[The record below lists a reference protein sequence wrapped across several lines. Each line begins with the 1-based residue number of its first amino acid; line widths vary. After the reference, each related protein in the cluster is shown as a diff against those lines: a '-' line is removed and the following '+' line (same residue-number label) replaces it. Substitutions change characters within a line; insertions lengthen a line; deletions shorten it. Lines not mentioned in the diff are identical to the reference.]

1 MKIIKSDLTKEE
13 LQYIHEVLLFQRL
26 LDHKRRNKIDQ
37 IRNKILSE
45 INWIDMKEKFETE
58 DKEDNIYRRKITK

>member
-45 INWIDMKEKFETE
+45 INWIDMKEKFDTE